1 MARRA
6 DKDRVRSPE
15 ELLELCTQFQTI
27 LEMGDDGIMVV
38 QRSGKVE
45 YVNNMVSVITGFSKE
60 ELYRRGLKAFLSDES
75 LGILA
80 EMEKEVSLVSD
91 YRKVCTEMQARDKA
105 GELKECEVCLAL
117 GGAKEDRRVYVYMR
131 DITARKQMEREV
143 RTSQEKYKY
152 LFEHIRHGIYI
163 SSKEGFFLDCNQAVL
178 DMLGYQDKKEFL
190 SLDIT
195 REIYKDPEERKRFQ
209 ETIEKLGFV
218 KDYEVT
224 FKRKGGEEI
233 AVLLTAQAARNER
246 GETTGYEGMMM
257 DITERKKMERDLREM
272 NEFFNMLI
280 EASPDGIIVTD
291 ARGDVIM
298 YNKAAERLLG
308 YTSEEVIGKTN
319 VKDLYPRGLARKIR
333 EMIMDDRTGRKGV
346 LPPTE
351 LYVKNKAGE
360 VIDISLSASILQNEK
375 GEELAAIG
383 IFKDLREMISVKRK
397 LKETQDQLL
406 QAEKLAAMGRL
417 TSQIAHELNNPLYG
431 IMNTLELL
439 KAEIPETSKRR
450 RLLDMSLSEIVRLSV
465 MLKNMLTFSRPEE
478 EARKDVDMN
487 SFIEGIMMLMEKQ
500 LKEADIRLV
509 TEFDGKIPTVKIS
522 PNQMRQVILNIVK
535 NAIEAMPR
543 GGTLTLSTRC
553 DDGILKIA
561 VQDTGLGMTD
571 EVRQKIFDAF
581 FTTKEQVRG
590 VGLGLS
596 VCYGIVQDHGGEIEV
611 QSTPGKGSAFC
622 ITLPVA

>member
-1 MARRA
+1 MARRV
-6 DKDRVRSPE
+6 DKERAGSPE

-75 LGILA
+75 LGVLA

-553 DDGILKIA
+553 DDGTLKIA

>member
-1 MARRA
+1 MARRV
-6 DKDRVRSPE
+6 DKERAGSPE

-75 LGILA
+75 LGVLA

>member
-450 RLLDMSLSEIVRLSV
+450 KLLDMSLSEIVRLSV

-561 VQDTGLGMTD
+561 VQDTGLGTTD

>member
-1 MARRA
+1 MARRV
-6 DKDRVRSPE
+6 DKERAGSPE

-553 DDGILKIA
+553 DDGTLKIA

>member
-1 MARRA
+1 MARRV
-6 DKDRVRSPE
+6 DKERAGSPE
-15 ELLELCTQFQTI
+15 DLLELCTQFQTI
-27 LEMGDDGIMVV
+27 LVMGDDGIMVV

>member
-1 MARRA
+1 
-6 DKDRVRSPE
+6 
-15 ELLELCTQFQTI
+15 
-27 LEMGDDGIMVV
+27 MGDDGIMVV

>member
-1 MARRA
+1 MARRT
-6 DKDRVRSPE
+6 DRNREVSPE

-27 LEMGDDGIMVV
+27 LEMGDDGIVVV

-45 YVNNMVSVITGFSKE
+45 YVNSMVSVITGFSKE
-60 ELYRRGLKAFLSDES
+60 DLYRRGLKAFLSDES
-75 LGILA
+75 LGVLA
-80 EMEKEVSLVSD
+80 EMEKEVSLSAD
-91 YRKVCTEMQARDKA
+91 YRKVCTEMQARDKS
-105 GELKECEVCLAL
+105 GMLKECEVCIAL

-131 DITARKQMEREV
+131 DITGRKQMERDV

-152 LFEHIRHGIYI
+152 LFEQIRHGIYI

-178 DMLGYQDKKEFL
+178 DMLGYDDKKEFL

-195 REIYKDPEERKRFQ
+195 RDVYKDPEERKRFQ
-209 ETIEKLGFV
+209 ETIEKSGFV

-224 FKRKGGEEI
+224 FKRRSGEEI
-233 AVLLTAQAARNER
+233 AVLLTAQAARNES
-246 GETTGYEGMMM
+246 GETLGYEGMMM
-257 DITERKKMERDLREM
+257 DITERKKMERELRDM
-272 NEFFNMLI
+272 NKFFNMLI

-298 YNKAAERLLG
+298 YNKAAEQLLG
-308 YTSEEVIGKTN
+308 YTSEEVVGKTN

-351 LYVKNKAGE
+351 LYVRTKAGE

-375 GEELAAIG
+375 GEELASIG

-397 LKETQDQLL
+397 LKETQEQLL

-439 KAEIPETSKRR
+439 KAEIPESSKRR
-450 RLLDMSLSEIVRLSV
+450 KLLDMSLSEIVRLSV

-487 SFIEGIMMLMEKQ
+487 GFIEGIMMLMEKQ
-500 LKEADIRLV
+500 LKEADIRFV
-509 TEFDGKIPTVKIS
+509 TEFDGNIPTVKIS

-543 GGTLTLSTRC
+543 GGTLTISTKR
-553 DDGILKIA
+553 DDGPLKIT

-611 QSTPGKGSAFC
+611 QSAPGKGSTFC
-622 ITLPVA
+622 ITLPAS

>member
-450 RLLDMSLSEIVRLSV
+450 KLLDMSLSEIVRLSV

>member
-553 DDGILKIA
+553 DDGTLKIA

>member
-450 RLLDMSLSEIVRLSV
+450 KLLDMSLSEIVRLSV

-553 DDGILKIA
+553 DDGTLKIA

>member
-257 DITERKKMERDLREM
+257 DITERKKMERNLREM

-439 KAEIPETSKRR
+439 KAEIPETSMRR

-553 DDGILKIA
+553 DDGTLKIA

>member
-1 MARRA
+1 
-6 DKDRVRSPE
+6 
-15 ELLELCTQFQTI
+15 
-27 LEMGDDGIMVV
+27 MGDDGIMVV

-553 DDGILKIA
+553 DDGTLKIA